1 MSLYRRLSAG
11 VVAGSLAAVGLVA
24 TSSGARAS
32 NPYTESG
39 NRTTACDV
47 DWYAQSELSH
57 GLSQDYDES
66 GTIENDEVYS
76 NQGYRYEV
84 SSQAT
89 EYPELIGPGDFLLHH
104 FTIND
109 SAVGFRL
116 PIATDHTMQDV
127 TVRIAS
133 TTEELELG
141 DTASADGTAQDP
153 ESAYFIEATLQGSYL
168 EGGGCEITAPPLLEM
183 PVAGDCE
190 QALAGR
196 TIMSREIADITVRDT

>member
-1 MSLYRRLSAG
+1 M
-11 VVAGSLAAVGLVA
+11 
-24 TSSGARAS
+24 
-32 NPYTESG
+32 
-39 NRTTACDV
+39 
-47 DWYAQSELSH
+47 
-57 GLSQDYDES
+57 
-66 GTIENDEVYS
+66 
-76 NQGYRYEV
+76 
-84 SSQAT
+84 
-89 EYPELIGPGDFLLHH
+89 
-104 FTIND
+104 
-109 SAVGFRL
+109 GFRL

-196 TIMSREIADITVRDT
+196 TIMSRETADITVRDT